1 MSQEPNTSQPIITDI
16 KRIAV
21 CGGSL
26 GRERRSYVR
35 GQVVD
40 VGITD
45 LMKADGLWDLMTG
58 LFKGDET
65 KITPFLDFSLAPV
78 RKPVLKLEVSD
89 NSGKLIYTSG
99 KIKADEDGFF
109 SCEIRDKLPVGFHD
123 FQVILEGLD
132 SFRQYSKDLAHLNA
146 TEDSILGKTTIV
158 GKGKLR
164 ILPEEYQGIVVT
176 SDIDQT
182 YLATDIHS
190 GKGKFSA
197 LFETPNQKQALPGM
211 PELYRELRIATNNS
225 PLAFISASPHFFR
238 RTMLATIA
246 KDNIQIESLHLK
258 YLEGTIKGVF
268 DKVIDT
274 IFNPIEFLQNGF
286 KPAWSRTKKFLGAS
300 YQSLFDQMSYKLS
313 ILLYDRIYLPTQTK
327 EILLGDN
334 TESDYMIF
342 TLYQLICMGKI
353 SGDELEEYLY
363 KLNFLGRDA
372 ITRDAAKKIRLYA
385 EEIQRIHG
393 PKNPVALTIINRTSH
408 GPSESDMIQKV
419 KEALPEGMYEAEFG
433 KKQAF
438 YGTEGAMGMAL
449 LLESFGF
456 LDTNQIL
463 SVIAGMIG
471 KVWEGKLVDETF
483 LLGKID
489 ELTLPKEVET
499 TRQKIK
505 ESLSSAFT
513 S

>member
-1 MSQEPNTSQPIITDI
+1 
-16 KRIAV
+16 
-21 CGGSL
+21 
-26 GRERRSYVR
+26 
-35 GQVVD
+35 
-40 VGITD
+40 
-45 LMKADGLWDLMTG
+45 
-58 LFKGDET
+58 
-65 KITPFLDFSLAPV
+65 
-78 RKPVLKLEVSD
+78 
-89 NSGKLIYTSG
+89 
-99 KIKADEDGFF
+99 
-109 SCEIRDKLPVGFHD
+109 
-123 FQVILEGLD
+123 
-132 SFRQYSKDLAHLNA
+132 
-146 TEDSILGKTTIV
+146 
-158 GKGKLR
+158 
-164 ILPEEYQGIVVT
+164 
-176 SDIDQT
+176 
-182 YLATDIHS
+182 
-190 GKGKFSA
+190 
-197 LFETPNQKQALPGM
+197 M